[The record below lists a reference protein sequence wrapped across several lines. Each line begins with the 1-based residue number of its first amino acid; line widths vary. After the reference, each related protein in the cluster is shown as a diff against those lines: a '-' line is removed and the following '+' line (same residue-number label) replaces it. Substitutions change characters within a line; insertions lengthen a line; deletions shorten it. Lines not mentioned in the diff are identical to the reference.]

1 MEPAEQNVVKGTV
14 RCIATGILGSI
25 ELGFVSLYR
34 ERLKRLD
41 WIFSGDGVVIRYE
54 E

>member
-14 RCIATGILGSI
+14 RCIATDISGSM
-25 ELGFVSLYR
+25 ELSFVSLNR

-41 WIFSGDGVVIRYE
+41 WIFSEDGEVI
-54 E
+54 

>member
-1 MEPAEQNVVKGTV
+1 MEPAEQSVVKGTV
-14 RCIATGILGSI
+14 RCIATDISGSI
-25 ELGFVSLYR
+25 ELSFVSLYR

-41 WIFSGDGVVIRYE
+41 WIFTEDGVVIRCE

>member
-14 RCIATGILGSI
+14 RCIASGISGSI
-25 ELGFVSLYR
+25 ELNLVSLYR
-34 ERLKRLD
+34 ERLERLD